1 MDLLEAITARKSIRA
16 FRPDPVP
23 QSVLR
28 ALLEAAIRAPS
39 SMNTQP
45 WEFFVVGGE
54 PLARIKSENLARL
67 AAGEAPR
74 PEHAVTGWPRESVF
88 RERQVALA
96 RQIFELM
103 EIRRGDTEKRSQWL
117 ARGFRFFDAPTAIIV
132 CTDGQLT
139 PDGPLIDIGAVVQ
152 TLCLAAL
159 AFELGT
165 CIEDQ
170 GIAYPEIVRAAAGI
184 PAHKRIVTSVAVGYP
199 DWDFPAN
206 RLASARTPVA
216 AVTRWC
222 GFDQP

>member
-1 MDLLEAITARKSIRA
+1 MDLLDAITARKSIRA

-206 RLASARTPVA
+206 RLASARAPVA